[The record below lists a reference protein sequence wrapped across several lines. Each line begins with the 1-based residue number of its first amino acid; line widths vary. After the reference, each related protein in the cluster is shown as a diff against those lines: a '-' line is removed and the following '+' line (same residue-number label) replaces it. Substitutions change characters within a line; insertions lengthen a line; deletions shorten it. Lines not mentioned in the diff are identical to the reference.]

1 MAHRGPDRE
10 TSMYRYLSV
19 MAAAAALSMVMAGTP
34 ARSQTQCGEFSGA
47 AFGLCNAYCEA
58 MACGSDNP
66 QATDNACMKV
76 KSKFDVITSSAPLPC
91 IATGNTAPTLD
102 LDFNTEGT
110 GATATFVSFGDAVPI
125 AVNVE
130 ITDDGDTITSATVTL
145 TDPVPDAPY
154 ETLSLSPA
162 GHDLLADIGGT
173 IDDEDPTALVIT
185 GMGTLA
191 QYAAILQQVVYDNA
205 LGAPDTSLRT
215 VDVTVSD
222 GTAPPSNTAVAAV
235 TVEHGCPCSSFTND
249 SIVTT
254 GLVGAF
260 APTEG
265 VVGPGEE
272 WGWSNVSCQ
281 VLVDTN
287 GGARLAVRS
296 EFLVGGVVVRSWGF
310 GSDPGECR
318 SVVTAESDNVIW
330 FQRVGEGSPT
340 FRPNEEI
347 LDYTTEMDEAC
358 RTRIPIQI
366 DRLRATFAAGG
377 VDVNTVACTPPTF

>member
-1 MAHRGPDRE
+1 
-10 TSMYRYLSV
+10 MYRNLSV

-58 MACGSDNP
+58 MVCGSDNQ

-102 LDFNTEGT
+102 LDFNTAGT

-145 TDPVPDAPY
+145 TNDPVPDAPD
-154 ETLSLSPA
+154 ETLALSPA

-173 IDDEDPTALVIT
+173 IDGEGTTALLIT
-185 GMGTLA
+185 GTGTLA

-222 GTAPPSNTAVAAV
+222 GTAPSNTAFAAV
-235 TVEHGCPCSSFTND
+235 TVEHGCPCSSFTTD
-249 SIVTT
+249 AIVTP
-254 GLVGAF
+254 GLLAMF
-260 APTEG
+260 APTEDLPRG
-265 VVGPGEE
+265 TSPADDWGWRNAQCQVTVFRDDPLGARAAFQVVGSFTPRAWDFGSIPFVFCRVQM
-272 WGWSNVSCQ
+272 GIGSLTGVYSQ
-281 VLVDTN
+281 
-287 GGARLAVRS
+287 ARAVRDQPAGN
-296 EFLVGGVVVRSWGF
+296 F
-310 GSDPGECR
+310 
-318 SVVTAESDNVIW
+318 
-330 FQRVGEGSPT
+330 
-340 FRPNEEI
+340 FRPSVWIDE
-347 LDYTTEMDEAC
+347 YTTEMHDAC
-358 RTRIPIQI
+358 RARIPIQI
-366 DRLRATFAAGG
+366 ERLRATFHADGVEGGAA
-377 VDVNTVACTPPTF
+377 NCAPAP